1 MHRSKTIEK
10 KSTDLIRRFS
20 LLADELQWKA
30 VQKIT
35 GFFCCFMLMTSFQ
48 KPSPS
53 EEASLMVHFQVYVH
67 GEPLQLNKKYKNP
80 FGEIFELNRFRFY
93 IGKAGP
99 LYTESGFKQ
108 TARPD
113 YQLIDF
119 SDSSSTHIEI
129 PAYSGSAC
137 NGIQF
142 QLGVDSAIQTKGAQ
156 SGVLDP
162 VKGMFW
168 TWNSGYLSF
177 KMEGYSPISTQPAH
191 IIAYHIGGYRY
202 PNSTVWNIKIN
213 TTNEE
218 VFRITRDS
226 RLIVEVPIELDY
238 FFDGPTPL
246 HIKEIPAC
254 TTPGQEARNLSENFV
269 ASFTG
274 LTLIS
279 NK

>member
-1 MHRSKTIEK
+1 MRRSKTIEK
-10 KSTDLIRRFS
+10 KSTDLIKRS
-20 LLADELQWKA
+20 YILADESRWKPFK
-30 VQKIT
+30 KII
-35 GFFCCFMLMTSFQ
+35 GFFCCFMLITSFQ
-48 KPSPS
+48 KSNLFAEPS
-53 EEASLMVHFQVYVH
+53 LIIHFRAYVH

-99 LYTESGFKQ
+99 LYTESGFKS
-108 TARPD
+108 TVSSD
-113 YQLIDF
+113 YQLVDF
-119 SDSSSTHIEI
+119 SDSSSTHIEL
-129 PAYSGSAC
+129 PASAGSAC

-142 QLGVDSAIQTKGAQ
+142 QLGVDSADQNKGAQ
-156 SGVLDP
+156 SGMLDP
-162 VKGMFW
+162 AKGMFW
-168 TWNSGYLSF
+168 TWNTGYLSF

-218 VFRITRDS
+218 VFRITKENR
-226 RLIVEVPIELDY
+226 ITVEVPIELDY

-246 HIKEIPAC
+246 HINEISAC
-254 TTPGQEARNLSENFV
+254 TTPGPEARNMSENFIS
-269 ASFTG
+269 SFTG
-274 LTLIS
+274 LTLTS

>member
-1 MHRSKTIEK
+1 
-10 KSTDLIRRFS
+10 
-20 LLADELQWKA
+20 
-30 VQKIT
+30 
-35 GFFCCFMLMTSFQ
+35 MLMTSFQ
-48 KPSPS
+48 KSDPSAAP
-53 EEASLMVHFQVYVH
+53 SLMIHFQAYVH

-99 LYTESGFKQ
+99 LYTESGFKP
-108 TARPD
+108 TVSPG

-119 SDSSSTHIEI
+119 SDTSSTHIEI
-129 PAYSGSAC
+129 PASAGGAC

-142 QLGVDSAIQTKGAQ
+142 QLGVDSADQNKGAQ
-156 SGVLDP
+156 SGMLDP
-162 VKGMFW
+162 AKGMFW

-177 KMEGYSPISTQPAH
+177 KIEGYSPISSQPAH
-191 IIAYHIGGYRY
+191 IIAYHIGGYRF

-218 VFRITRDS
+218 VFRITKENRVT
-226 RLIVEVPIELDY
+226 VEVPIELDY

-254 TTPGQEARNLSENFV
+254 TIPGPEARNLSENFI

-274 LTLIS
+274 LTLIT